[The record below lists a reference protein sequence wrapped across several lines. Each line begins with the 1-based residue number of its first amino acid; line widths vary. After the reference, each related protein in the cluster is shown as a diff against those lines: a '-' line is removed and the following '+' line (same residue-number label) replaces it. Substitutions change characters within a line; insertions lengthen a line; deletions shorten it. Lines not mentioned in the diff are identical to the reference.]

1 MSLAFAYPAIL
12 LAIAALP
19 LLWLLIRFFPPPER
33 IERFPPVALL
43 LQLRDKK
50 ARRQS
55 APLWLVLLR
64 LTAAALA
71 IVGLAGPSFD
81 EGARLESGRSMALL
95 MDGGWA
101 SAPDWEMRR
110 TEARA
115 LLARAD
121 RAGIPVAFVRLA
133 DPPQAEAVPQFRP
146 AREAMNALDALE
158 PRPWAP
164 LRAAW
169 ADWAADAHVQG
180 AVFHWFHDGLE
191 HGGSVQLREA
201 VEGAPAVIHL
211 RSSELVGLGGIRR
224 TEGGAEVEVV
234 GRGLGTTPLMV
245 EARDAEGR
253 TVALGQADPDAENGT
268 RIAALDFPPE
278 VLGRIAMVRVRGHR
292 SAAAVRLIGDQW
304 QRPRV
309 GIPAEDE
316 EGEAPPL
323 LRGAH
328 YVRTALA
335 PASDIVDAELLDL
348 VVPAVDAIVLVDH
361 AVFSVEERRSLQSWV
376 EAGGLLVRFAGPRFA
391 RWSESGAGLE
401 PDPLLPVRLSPGGRD
416 LGGAM
421 SWRTEQPVARFN
433 PEGPFRDMEPSPEM
447 RVKRQILAVP
457 DAVLRERV
465 WAELADRTPLVTAK
479 PVGQGEVV
487 LFHSTADPGWSSLS
501 LTGGFT
507 QMLERIVNRARRG
520 GGDASGD
527 GSSWTLEWALS
538 PFGGLE
544 APPPG
549 LAPVSRARLELEEPG
564 PDVPPGIYEADGHR
578 RASDVKGASA
588 LLGPDPTFPEGAEV
602 RALGGEAARG
612 FGWILLILAA
622 VLVLLDGAVSL
633 GAQRRGRAAVA
644 AVVGAFVLWPV
655 GDPAAQ
661 VAPNPMLQTA
671 LGYVETGNE
680 SVDRMSRAGLA
691 GLGRALARRT
701 SLRPGEPVR
710 IRLGEDDISYF
721 AFLYWPI
728 VPGQPDLSQAA
739 TYSLNRFIATGGL
752 LVLDTQDGGVGTST
766 PALQRLLNQLALP
779 ALAPAGPDHVITRT
793 YYLTRVFPGR
803 WREGRV
809 WVAREDAESSH
820 TDNVSPVIIGAAD
833 WASAWAQDDIGQ
845 PVAIVGGDDASQRE
859 LAVRAGINFVMY
871 ALTGNYKTDQVHLP
885 AILERLGLRN

>member
-1 MSLAFAYPAIL
+1 MSLAFAYPSLL

-43 LQLRDKK
+43 LQLRDKE
-50 ARRQS
+50 ARRKS

-64 LTAAALA
+64 LAAVALA

-81 EGARLESGRSMALL
+81 EGARLEADRPMALL

-101 SAPDWEMRR
+101 SAPDWETRR
-110 TEARA
+110 QEARA

-121 RAGIPVAFVRLA
+121 RADIPVALVHLA
-133 DPPQAEAVPQFRP
+133 VPPPAEAVPEFRP

-164 LRAAW
+164 LRGAW
-169 ADWAADAHVQG
+169 ADWAVDARAQG

-191 HGGSVQLREA
+191 HGGDSPLQEA
-201 VEGAPAVIHL
+201 VADAPAVIHL
-211 RSSELVGLGGIRR
+211 RSSELVGLGDLRR
-224 TEGGAEVEVV
+224 TEGGAEVEVIR
-234 GRGLGTTPLMV
+234 RGLGTAPVVV
-245 EARDAEGR
+245 EARDEEGR
-253 TVALGQADPDAENGT
+253 TVVLAQAGPESEDGSQT
-268 RIAALDFPPE
+268 AALDFPPE

-292 SAAAVRLIGDQW
+292 SAAAVRLIGDRW

-309 GIPAEDE
+309 GIPVEDA

-328 YVRTALA
+328 YVRTALG
-335 PASDIVDAELLDL
+335 PASDIVDAGLLDL
-348 VVPAVDAIVLVDH
+348 AVPGVDTIILVDH
-361 AVFSVEERRSLQSWV
+361 AAFSVEERRALQSWV
-376 EAGGLLVRFAGPRFA
+376 EAGGLLVRFAGPRLA

-421 SWRTEQPVARFN
+421 SWRTEQPVARFH
-433 PEGPFRDMEPSPEM
+433 PEGPFADMEPSPEM

-507 QMLERIVNRARRG
+507 QMLERIIRRARRG
-520 GGDASGD
+520 GGDAAGD
-527 GSSWTLEWALS
+527 GSNWTLEWALG

-549 LAPVSRARLELEEPG
+549 LAPVTRLQLDLEEPG
-564 PDVPPGIYEADGHR
+564 PDAPPGIYEAGGHH

-588 LLGPDPTFPEGAEV
+588 LLGPDPVFPEGAEV

-622 VLVLLDGAVSL
+622 ALVLADGAVSL
-633 GAQRRGRAAVA
+633 GAQRRNRAAIA
-644 AVVGAFVLWPV
+644 ALVGAFVLYPA
-655 GDPAAQ
+655 GDPVAQ
-661 VAPNPMLQTA
+661 VAPYPILETA
-671 LGYVETGNE
+671 LGYVETADE
-680 SVDRMSRAGLA
+680 AVDRMSRAGLA
-691 GLGRALARRT
+691 GLSRALSRRT
-701 SLRPGEPVR
+701 SLRLGDPVR
-710 IRLGEDDISYF
+710 VRLGEDDISYL
-721 AFLYWPI
+721 AFLYWPV

-739 TYSLNRFIATGGL
+739 ASSMNRFLATGGL
-752 LVLDTQDGGVGTST
+752 LVLDTRDGGVGTST
-766 PALQRLLNQLALP
+766 PALQRLLSQLALP

-833 WASAWAQDDIGQ
+833 WVSAWAQDDIGQ
-845 PVAIVGGDDASQRE
+845 PLAIVGGDDASQRE